1 MLQPTFA
8 LSIGRLSTT
17 TSNAVAG
24 PRTFL
29 VERDMDVAADG
40 LQVQL
45 MERADVDLDDE
56 VELRLGHDGEVER
69 VFVGNV
75 VQLRPTLAGVMVIA
89 LGKMHHLLKLRM
101 AAFFENQSAGS
112 IVHAVIGQ
120 TEGDAGTVDDGPT
133 LPRFAVDSRL
143 SGYAHLK
150 ALADR
155 LGFEL
160 YANRDGAIMFQALGD
175 AAALDA
181 LGGGLLGA
189 ATSAAG
195 ALAAGILGGGSVAYQ
210 FGQHLVQTIAT
221 RVRPAWGTVAVGGE
235 SPMSG
240 QGDRTAHWLTVN
252 DRDYRGEAGTAAPSC
267 LVLDP
272 VARTKDLA
280 NRFAAGRLAVAKRTA
295 HQVTMTVLRS
305 SQVDLGQTI
314 SVRDTPD
321 ALMNG
326 SGYVRAIRHRFG
338 VANGFVTDL
347 RISLKV

>member
-8 LSIGRLSTT
+8 LSIGRLTTT

-29 VERDMDVAADG
+29 VERDMDVAADA
-40 LQVQL
+40 LRVHL
-45 MERADVDLDDE
+45 MERADVGLDDE

-69 VFVGNV
+69 VFMGNV
-75 VQLRPTLAGVMVIA
+75 VQLRPTLAGVMVVA
-89 LGKMHHLLKLRM
+89 LGKMCQLLKLRM
-101 AAFFENQSAGS
+101 AAFIENQSVGS
-112 IVHAVIGQ
+112 IVRAIIG
-120 TEGDAGTVDDGPT
+120 EAEADIGTVDDGPT

-143 SGYAHLK
+143 SGYAHVK

-160 YANRDGAIMFQALGD
+160 YANRDGAIMCHALGD
-175 AAALDA
+175 AAGLDG

-189 ATSAAG
+189 ATAAAG
-195 ALAAGILGGGSVAYQ
+195 AIAAGLAGGGGIGYR
-210 FGQHLVQTIAT
+210 FGQHLVHATAT
-221 RVRPAWGTVAVGGE
+221 RTLPAWGAIAVGGE

-240 QGDRTAHWLTVN
+240 QGARTAHWLTVN
-252 DRDYRGEAGTAAPSC
+252 DRDYRGEAGSEASSC

-295 HQVTMTVLRS
+295 HQVSMTVLGA
-305 SQVDLGQTI
+305 SQVDLGETI

-321 ALMNG
+321 ALMKG
-326 SGYVRAIRHRFG
+326 SGYVRAMRHRFG
-338 VANGFVTDL
+338 VGTGFVTDL

>member
-8 LSIGRLSTT
+8 LSIGRLTTT

-29 VERDMDVAADG
+29 VERDMDVAADA
-40 LQVQL
+40 LQVHL
-45 MERADVDLDDE
+45 MERADVGLDDE

-75 VQLRPTLAGVMVIA
+75 AQLRPTLAGVMIIA
-89 LGKMHHLLKLRM
+89 LGKMRHLLNLRM
-101 AAFFENQSAGS
+101 ASFFENQSAGS
-112 IVHAVIGQ
+112 IVHAVIG
-120 TEGDAGTVDDGPT
+120 EAEAAAGTVDDGPM
-133 LPRFAVDSRL
+133 LPRFAVDSRM
-143 SGYAHLK
+143 SGYAHVK

-160 YANRDGAIMFQALGD
+160 YANRDGAIMFHALGD
-175 AAALDA
+175 AAGLDA

-189 ATSAAG
+189 ATAAAG
-195 ALAAGILGGGSVAYQ
+195 AVAPGLMGGNGFGYQ
-210 FGQHLVQTIAT
+210 FAQHLVHTTAT
-221 RVRPAWGTVAVGGE
+221 RMLPAWGTIAVGGE

-252 DRDYRGEAGTAAPSC
+252 DRDYRGEAGSEASSY

-280 NRFAAGRLAVAKRTA
+280 NRFAAGRLVVAKRTA
-295 HQVTMTVLRS
+295 HQVTMTVLGA
-305 SQVDLGQTI
+305 SQVDLGETI

-321 ALMNG
+321 ELMNG
-326 SGYVRAIRHRFG
+326 SGYVRAMRHRFG
-338 VANGFVTDL
+338 VATGFVTDL
-347 RISLKV
+347 RIALKV